1 MESIYDALYNYAQN
15 RQDLTRWLHDEDIV
29 KDYQECLE
37 YSTRQEKQ
45 LMEALDDPAR
55 KQFEIYIGNVQ
66 GVRAWPWGWSWACGP
81 AIKLPVR
88 RGPVKRPHDR
98 TAAMER
104 QR

>member
-1 MESIYDALYNYAQN
+1 MCIRGKTYEINLRRAVQLCPEPAGPD
-15 RQDLTRWLHDEDIV
+15 RWLHDEDIV

-66 GVRAWPWGWSWACGP
+66 GVRDYERVMFFCQGLAMGLELGVRACN
-81 AIKLPVR
+81 
-88 RGPVKRPHDR
+88 
-98 TAAMER
+98 
-104 QR
+104 

>member
-66 GVRAWPWGWSWACGP
+66 GVRDYERMMRTIAEFEDQGMT
-81 AIKLPVR
+81 
-88 RGPVKRPHDR
+88 HDQAETEAFYANTR
-98 TAAMER
+98 E
-104 QR
+104 

>member
-45 LMEALDDPAR
+45 LMEALDDPQAVRDLHRKRAGSPGLRAGDVFLPGPGHGAGAGRAGLQLNSPSGVAR
-55 KQFEIYIGNVQ
+55 
-66 GVRAWPWGWSWACGP
+66 
-81 AIKLPVR
+81 
-88 RGPVKRPHDR
+88 
-98 TAAMER
+98 
-104 QR
+104 

>member
-1 MESIYDALYNYAQN
+1 MKSIYDALYNYAQN

-66 GVRAWPWGWSWACGP
+66 GGRDYERVMFFCQGLAMGLELGVRACN
-81 AIKLPVR
+81 
-88 RGPVKRPHDR
+88 
-98 TAAMER
+98 
-104 QR
+104 

>member
-29 KDYQECLE
+29 KDHQECLE

-55 KQFEIYIGNVQ
+55 KQFEIYIGNVHGVRDYERMMFFCQ
-66 GVRAWPWGWSWACGP
+66 GLAMGLELGVRACN
-81 AIKLPVR
+81 
-88 RGPVKRPHDR
+88 
-98 TAAMER
+98 
-104 QR
+104 

>member
-1 MESIYDALYNYAQN
+1 MTTIYDTLYNYAQN

-55 KQFEIYIGNVQ
+55 SQFDIYTDNVRGVRDYERMMFFCQ
-66 GVRAWPWGWSWACGP
+66 GLAMGLELGVRACN
-81 AIKLPVR
+81 
-88 RGPVKRPHDR
+88 
-98 TAAMER
+98 
-104 QR
+104 

>member
-37 YSTRQEKQ
+37 YSTRQEKR

-55 KQFEIYIGNVQ
+55 SQFDIYTGNVQ
-66 GVRAWPWGWSWACGP
+66 GVRDYERMMFFCQGLAMGLELGVRACN
-81 AIKLPVR
+81 
-88 RGPVKRPHDR
+88 
-98 TAAMER
+98 
-104 QR
+104 